1 MQKIMNTLRKVT
13 RGEDLKEKFSKII
26 EYLQKEIQVV
36 KENRETYYSVLGEIK
51 ESLKDTDRDDV
62 TQSYKQS
69 IEQLEQQVSLL

>member
-1 MQKIMNTLRKVT
+1 M
-13 RGEDLKEKFSKII
+13 
-26 EYLQKEIQVV
+26 

-51 ESLKDTDRDDV
+51 ESLKDTGRDDV